1 MEVTHDSH
9 THHHPRISHANVLQ
23 LQTGIRR
30 MVKYL
35 HAAAF
40 SPIKS
45 TWMAAIV
52 KGYYA
57 SWPGLTPSAV
67 QNTIP
72 RRWLQQKAT
81 WIKLD
86 KTFDPPK
93 IKLLKYQSP
102 ST

>member
-1 MEVTHDSH
+1 MTPQPTTIPEFPKTLQC
-9 THHHPRISHANVLQ
+9 ANVLQ

-40 SPIKS
+40 SPIKA

-57 SWPGLTPSAV
+57 SWPGLSPSAV
-67 QNTIP
+67 QKYYPQTM
-72 RRWLQQKAT
+72 AT
-81 WIKLD
+81 AKGHLD
-86 KTFDPPK
+86 
-93 IKLLKYQSP
+93 
-102 ST
+102 